1 MVISRGDACGAGLR
15 EPSGSGPGFRRPAVV
30 VRSDALNGSRLV
42 TAVCVPRTSDLR
54 WADEPGEMLLTAA
67 MSGLPKDSA
76 ANATQNVALDRSL
89 LEERTGRISSAKL
102 YLLIAGIDTVFGR

>member
-1 MVISRGDACGAGLR
+1 
-15 EPSGSGPGFRRPAVV
+15 
-30 VRSDALNGSRLV
+30 
-42 TAVCVPRTSDLR
+42 
-54 WADEPGEMLLTAA
+54 MLLTAA